1 MFESSKEIVIKTDVL
16 VIGGGSAGTMAAMA
30 ARQKGLDAVLVDK
43 ANIDRSGCG
52 AAGNDHFMA
61 VLETGPDWDT
71 PEVFLGWY
79 KRLTQ
84 GLVDSKVV
92 DHVYV
97 QKIKGLVDYLE
108 GLGIQMKIDTKN
120 NAFVR
125 TKSFA
130 QPGEYFINFDGRS
143 LKPIVSKEAEK
154 AGVKCVRQVYITDL
168 LKQDDRVVGAVGFNI
183 RNGDSYVFEA
193 SAVILATGNVA
204 RMYRNPSGLPYNA
217 WHSPYNNGSA
227 QAMAYKAGAELKNME
242 FVNYTLTPKNFSASA
257 LNAIVGMGGHIV
269 NSLGERYV
277 LKYHEQGEQGP
288 RWTMPWGT
296 YWELKEGRGP
306 CYFDVRHLSDE
317 ALQHLLTHLLPVDKN
332 TFMDYC
338 DQKGLDLKK
347 DLMEIQI
354 CEGQIPA
361 FVGSVTGIHIDENCR
376 TTLPGLYAAGG
387 CAVSICNLA
396 GSMAVGLS
404 AGEAAAE
411 EILQEKMKVRVIPD
425 SEQVKELL
433 ARSYEPLY
441 RVNELEESRFEGKL
455 NQVMAD
461 YVGIGRTKLGMET
474 ALQEIEKLKE
484 LSTVVGASDGHV
496 LMRVHEA
503 QDMLLLAEVI
513 TRGALT
519 REESRFG
526 LSHYRGDYPETNPD
540 WHVSLHQSLKD
551 GVPVLK
557 KVPAYQ

>member
-1 MFESSKEIVIKTDVL
+1 MFESKNEVVLKTDVL
-16 VIGGGSAGTMAAMA
+16 VIGGGSAGTMAALA
-30 ARQKGLDAVLVDK
+30 ARKKGLDVVLVDK
-43 ANIDRSGCG
+43 ANINRSGCG

-71 PEVFLGWY
+71 PAAFLTWY
-79 KRLTQ
+79 NRLTQ
-84 GLVDSKVV
+84 GLVDTKVV
-92 DHVYV
+92 EKVYTRR
-97 QKIKGLVDYLE
+97 IKSLVEYLE
-108 GLGIQMKIDTKN
+108 NIGIQMRIDTKN
-120 NAFVR
+120 NDFVR

-143 LKPIVSKEAEK
+143 LKPIISKEAED
-154 AGVKCVRQVYITDL
+154 AGVRCVRQVYITDL
-168 LKQDDRVVGAVGFNI
+168 LKQGERVVGAIGFNI
-183 RNGDSYVFEA
+183 RSGDSYILEA
-193 SAVILATGNVA
+193 SAVVLATGNVS
-204 RMYRNPSGLPYNA
+204 RLYRNPSGLPYNA

-257 LNAIVGMGGHIV
+257 LNAVVGMGGYIV

-277 LKYHEQGEQGP
+277 LKYHDQGEQGP

-317 ALQHLLTHLLPVDKN
+317 ALGHLLNHLLPVDKN

-347 DLMEIQI
+347 DLLEIQI
-354 CEGQIPA
+354 SEGQIPA
-361 FVGSVTGIHIDENCR
+361 FVGSVTGIHIDEDCL
-376 TTLPGLYAAGG
+376 TTVPGLYAAGG

-396 GSMAVGLS
+396 GSMAVGEA
-404 AGEAAAE
+404 AGEAAAD
-411 EILQEKMKVRVIPD
+411 EILRNKIQLKPD
-425 SEQVKELL
+425 SERIAELK
-433 ARSYEPLY
+433 ARAFEPLY

-455 NQVMAD
+455 HQVMAD
-461 YVGIGRTKLGMET
+461 YVGIGRTKLGLEN
-474 ALQEIEKLKE
+474 ALEELKKLNK
-484 LSTVVGASDGHV
+484 LTSVLGASDGHV
-496 LMRVHEA
+496 LMRIHEA
-503 QDMLLLAEVI
+503 QDMLLLAELI
-513 TRGALT
+513 TRGAIT

-526 LSHYRGDYPETNPD
+526 LSHYRGDYPDTSPE

-551 GVPVLK
+551 GVQVMK